1 MVRKYFFPQLSEN
14 KDLIIII
21 SNAPKD
27 EKSSSLTD
35 C

>member
-1 MVRKYFFPQLSEN
+1 MVRKYFFSQLSEN
-14 KDLIIII
+14 KDSIFII

-27 EKSSSLTD
+27 EKSSSLID